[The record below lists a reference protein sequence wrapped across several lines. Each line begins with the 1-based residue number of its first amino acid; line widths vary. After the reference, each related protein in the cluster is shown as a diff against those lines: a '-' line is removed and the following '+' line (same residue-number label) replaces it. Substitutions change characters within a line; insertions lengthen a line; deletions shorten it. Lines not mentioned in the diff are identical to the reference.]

1 MKRALLFILPAMLI
15 IGCSGRAVN
24 QPEISDISQSTSQS
38 VSGEA
43 EAPEQTDGS
52 SEEQSSASYTTET
65 ESEENS
71 VLYLWKKDV
80 TLQDPWVPTQELSS
94 FPYKEITVPASE
106 AVPIE
111 ITSESVDLKSDQI
124 DSALGEVRS
133 SYDLVNAEESVKEAY
148 PKIWT
153 DLKKYNE
160 FAQQNAIDEITE
172 GETRFK
178 AYSEENPGSPLS
190 LISATGIEIKRA
202 DSGILSYFRTV
213 HRNNLGIE
221 PDYYEIYGKTIDASS
236 GRVLT
241 LNDILADTDGLGQM
255 IWDGLVRSGCR
266 ADSDPDKEAV
276 IELLDKAIQ
285 GCRDDG
291 SFGWAL
297 DQEGIEFDMIVSYI
311 NEESINEEYVNEENL
326 NEEKTVH
333 SREHAYVPFS
343 MCGDTLRPGV
353 AVETPPESEGE

>member
-24 QPEISDISQSTSQS
+24 QPEISDVSQS
-38 VSGEA
+38 VSDEA

-52 SEEQSSASYTTET
+52 SQEQSSASYTTQAG
-65 ESEENS
+65 SEENAL
-71 VLYLWKKDV
+71 LYLWKKDV
-80 TLQDPWVPTQELSS
+80 TLQDPWVPTQDLSS
-94 FPYKEITVPASE
+94 FPYKEITVSASE
-106 AVPIE
+106 AVPVE
-111 ITSESVDLKSDQI
+111 ITSESVELKSDQI
-124 DSALGEVRS
+124 DSGLGEVSS
-133 SYDLVNAEESVKEAY
+133 SYDQVNMEESVKEAY
-148 PKIWT
+148 PKIWS

-178 AYSEENPGSPLS
+178 AYSEEYTDSPLS

-241 LNDILADTDGLGQM
+241 LNDILADTDGLAQM

-266 ADSDPDKEAV
+266 ADSDPDKETV
-276 IELLDKAIQ
+276 IELLETAIQ

-297 DQEGIEFDMIVSYI
+297 DPTGIEFDLIESYSDGNKI
-311 NEESINEEYVNEENL
+311 IH
-326 NEEKTVH
+326 T
-333 SREHAYVPFS
+333 RERAFIPFS
-343 MCGDTLRPGV
+343 AFGQTLRDGIYRESD
-353 AVETPPESEGE
+353 AETDK

>member
-15 IGCSGRAVN
+15 IGCSERAVN
-24 QPEISDISQSTSQS
+24 QPEISDESQS
-38 VSGEA
+38 VSDEA
-43 EAPEQTDGS
+43 EAPELTDGPS
-52 SEEQSSASYTTET
+52 QEQSSASYTTQAG
-65 ESEENS
+65 SEENAL
-71 VLYLWKKDV
+71 LYLWKKDV
-80 TLQDPWVPTQELSS
+80 TLQDPWVPTQDLSS
-94 FPYKEITVPASE
+94 FPYKEITVSASE
-106 AVPIE
+106 AVPVE
-111 ITSESVDLKSDQI
+111 ITSESVELKSDQI
-124 DSALGEVRS
+124 DSGLGEVSS
-133 SYDLVNAEESVKEAY
+133 SYDQVNMEESVKEAY
-148 PKIWT
+148 PKIWS

-178 AYSEENPGSPLS
+178 AYSEEYTDSPLS

-241 LNDILADTDGLGQM
+241 LNDILADTDGLAQM

-266 ADSDPDKEAV
+266 ADSDPDKEVV
-276 IELLDKAIQ
+276 IELMDKAIQ

-291 SFGWAL
+291 SFGWTL
-297 DQEGIEFDMIVSYI
+297 DQEGIEFDMIVSC
-311 NEESINEEYVNEENL
+311 L

-343 MCGDTLRPGV
+343 MCGDTVRPGV
-353 AVETPPESEGE
+353 TVETPPESEGE

>member
-1 MKRALLFILPAMLI
+1 MKRILLLLLLTVLI
-15 IGCSGRAVN
+15 TGCSGKAAS
-24 QPEISDISQSTSQS
+24 QPPEPYESQSASNGVTASELS
-38 VSGEA
+38 DESLPEEA
-43 EAPEQTDGS
+43 ASAHTTQADG
-52 SEEQSSASYTTET
+52 A
-65 ESEENS
+65 ENS
-71 VLYLWKKDV
+71 LLYLWKKDI
-80 TLQDPWVPTQELSS
+80 TLQDPWVPTQDLSS
-94 FPYKEITVPASE
+94 FPYKEITVSASE
-106 AVPIE
+106 AVPVE
-111 ITSESVDLKSDQI
+111 ITSESVELKSDQI
-124 DSALGEVRS
+124 DSGLGEVSS
-133 SYDLVNAEESVKEAY
+133 SYDQVNMEESVKEAY
-148 PKIWT
+148 PKIWS

-178 AYSEENPGSPLS
+178 AYSEEYTDSPLS

-241 LNDILADTDGLGQM
+241 LNDILADTDGLAQM

-266 ADSDPDKEAV
+266 ADSDPDKEVV
-276 IELLDKAIQ
+276 IELMDKAIQ

-291 SFGWAL
+291 SFGWTL
-297 DQEGIEFDMIVSYI
+297 DQEGIEFDMIVSC
-311 NEESINEEYVNEENL
+311 L

-343 MCGDTLRPGV
+343 MCGDTVRPGV
-353 AVETPPESEGE
+353 TVETPPESEGE